1 MKARILAP
9 ENRKWWTLAAV
20 AFGLFMI
27 MLDNTVVNVA
37 LPSIERDLHVSISEL
52 EWIVTAYALTF
63 AALLITGGKLGDLYG
78 RKLIFIVGIGIF
90 TASSLACG
98 LAPNAGFL
106 IGARMVQGVGA
117 ALMNPASLSIITA
130 TFPPRERGQAIGIWA
145 GVSAM
150 ALAIGPL
157 VGGVIVETIN
167 WNWIFYINVP
177 VGIAGI
183 VVSWFVITESRDMSH
198 EQSIDVPGLVTSGLG
213 LFALTYA
220 LIEGNNH
227 GWSSP
232 EILSLFA
239 AAAVLLVAFVVLEHR
254 QRLPMLDLSLF
265 KIGSFTGANI
275 VAMLVSLG
283 MFGVFFFVSLYVQ
296 NILGYSAIQAGAI
309 FLPMTILII
318 IVAPLAGK
326 RVRPDRVAVAD
337 GGGDD
342 HRRDLAPALPAGR
355 APLGLLDAPS
365 VAAARRRRHG
375 ADHVPDDR
383 GRDGLGAGGQ
393 GRRRLRRAQQLP
405 PDGRLAR
412 DRADGRHRR
421 LVSHGVAAL
430 AGGRP
435 AVRRRAPCG
444 AARERRDHVR
454 RRRCRDRA
462 RADVAADRAFAS
474 RGGDGVST
482 ATRLPAA
489 ERRLALVEAA
499 IRVFTDGSYRGT
511 TTAEIARA
519 AGVSEPILYRHFA
532 SKRDLYLAALDHVW
546 SEARTRWEEAIAAA
560 PDIGSALASMTR
572 AHVSVRDCKYQLA
585 ELWVQALSEAAED
598 PELRRHLRRHMREV
612 HDFTADVIR
621 RGQEEGTLNQARDAD
636 AEAWTFLAGGVLGM
650 VGRRIGLLD
659 EQEVEAIRAAR
670 LEWLGAE
677 PKPARSKR
685 SRHGSRKEGGHL
697 GGNLGSPRR

>member
-1 MKARILAP
+1 
-9 ENRKWWTLAAV
+9 V

-37 LPSIERDLHVSISEL
+37 LPSIERDLNVSISEL

-157 VGGVIVETIN
+157 VGGLIVDNIN
-167 WNWIFYINVP
+167 WNWIFFINVP

-183 VVSWFVITESRDMSH
+183 IVSWLVIKESSDMSH
-198 EQSIDVPGLVTSGLG
+198 EQSVDIPGLVTSSLG

-220 LIEGNNH
+220 LIEGNSH

-296 NILGYSAIQAGAI
+296 NILGYTPTQAGAL

-318 IVAPLAGK
+318 IVAPIAGRLSDRIGSRWLMGAGMTIVGISLLLYQ
-326 RVRPDRVAVAD
+326 RVGLNSDFWTLLPSLLLGGVGMAMTMSPMTAAAMGSVPVDKAGVGSGVLNSFRQMGGSLGIALMGAIVASYVTVSPRSPEGAQEFVDGLHAALLVSAGITFAAAAVAIALVRTSPQTERS
-337 GGGDD
+337 
-342 HRRDLAPALPAGR
+342 HLAE
-355 APLGLLDAPS
+355 
-365 VAAARRRRHG
+365 AAA
-375 ADHVPDDR
+375 
-383 GRDGLGAGGQ
+383 
-393 GRRRLRRAQQLP
+393 
-405 PDGRLAR
+405 
-412 DRADGRHRR
+412 
-421 LVSHGVAAL
+421 
-430 AGGRP
+430 
-435 AVRRRAPCG
+435 
-444 AARERRDHVR
+444 
-454 RRRCRDRA
+454 
-462 RADVAADRAFAS
+462 
-474 RGGDGVST
+474 
-482 ATRLPAA
+482 
-489 ERRLALVEAA
+489 
-499 IRVFTDGSYRGT
+499 
-511 TTAEIARA
+511 
-519 AGVSEPILYRHFA
+519 
-532 SKRDLYLAALDHVW
+532 
-546 SEARTRWEEAIAAA
+546 
-560 PDIGSALASMTR
+560 
-572 AHVSVRDCKYQLA
+572 
-585 ELWVQALSEAAED
+585 
-598 PELRRHLRRHMREV
+598 
-612 HDFTADVIR
+612 
-621 RGQEEGTLNQARDAD
+621 
-636 AEAWTFLAGGVLGM
+636 
-650 VGRRIGLLD
+650 
-659 EQEVEAIRAAR
+659 
-670 LEWLGAE
+670 
-677 PKPARSKR
+677 
-685 SRHGSRKEGGHL
+685 
-697 GGNLGSPRR
+697 